1 MLLSLS
7 SAAVEVE
14 TDLNSIKGHASSIE
28 GIPAAEELVNF
39 TDSVHRLDGTLA
51 STRTSLIEAIGT
63 EGMVDAA
70 IISSV
75 FRSLNITA
83 DSSGIRIDDD
93 WETTAA
99 ALASETGAKEYRTL
113 ENSPNVKSIIGLH
126 K

>member
-14 TDLNSIKGHASSIE
+14 TDLNSIKGNARSIE
-28 GIPAAEELVNF
+28 GIAAAEELVNF
-39 TDSVHRLDGTLA
+39 TDSVHRLDGTLT
-51 STRTSLIEAIGT
+51 STRTSLIEAIGI

-99 ALASETGAKEYRTL
+99 ALASETGAQDYRTL
-113 ENSPNVKSIIGLH
+113 ENSPNVKSMIGQH

>member
-28 GIPAAEELVNF
+28 GIPAAKELVDF
-39 TDSVHRLDGTLA
+39 TDSVHRLDDTLT
-51 STRTSLIEAIGT
+51 STRTRLTEAIGT

-99 ALASETGAKEYRTL
+99 ALASETGAQEYRTL
-113 ENSPNVKSIIGLH
+113 ENSPNVKSIIGQH